1 MAMTFIDLKNV
12 FGSISHQY
20 IHDLLPYVKV
30 PTEIRYY
37 IHMLTQQGAEEL
49 LYALSLKYLCRFV
62 VTYPLAEFL
71 TKCS

>member
-37 IHMLTQQGAEEL
+37 IHNLCSCSCLAMMLSIIVCKPQQ
-49 LYALSLKYLCRFV
+49 
-62 VTYPLAEFL
+62 
-71 TKCS
+71 